1 MIIGT
6 EDKGISKDWSQNS
19 SKNVKISV
27 ANLAAQLIMEEGIKD
42 YLFAKKKAA
51 KSLGLNENASLPT
64 SSQIDIAIDDFNK
77 IFNQKIDIEF
87 LQQFKTQA
95 LEVMNIFKNFKPH
108 LMNQL
113 SQGIIPKFPEIKI
126 NLFADNLKDVE
137 YVLLNS
143 ELSYDF
149 KEVKMNTKEGKHSIK
164 SIPTI
169 YLENLSIPAEIK
181 VYFENDFFD
190 FKKNFLQ
197 NRGLNV
203 KKVLSLDITALNP
216 STALPL
222 MQNK

>member
-1 MIIGT
+1 M
-6 EDKGISKDWSQNS
+6 S
-19 SKNVKISV
+19 SKKIKLSV
-27 ANLAAQLIMEEGIKD
+27 ANLAAQLIMEDGIKD
-42 YLFAKKKAA
+42 YLYAKKKAA
-51 KSLGLNENASLPT
+51 KSLGINENANLPT
-64 SSQIDIAIDDFNK
+64 NSQIDKAIDEFNK
-77 IFNQKIDIEF
+77 IFNPNIDIEF

-95 LEVMNIFKNFKPH
+95 LEVMSIFKNFKPH
-108 LMNQL
+108 LMDQL

-143 ELSYDF
+143 DLSYDF
-149 KEVKMNTKEGKHSIK
+149 KEVKMNAKGGKHSVK

-197 NRGLNV
+197 NRGLNI

-216 STALPL
+216 ATSLPL

>member
-1 MIIGT
+1 M
-6 EDKGISKDWSQNS
+6 S
-19 SKNVKISV
+19 SKNIKVSV

-51 KSLGLNENASLPT
+51 KSLGLNENVSLPT
-64 SSQIDIAIDDFNK
+64 NSQIDKAIDDFNK
-77 IFNQKIDIEF
+77 IFNPNIDIEF

-149 KEVKMNTKEGKHSIK
+149 KEVKMNTKEVSIQLNLFLQF
-164 SIPTI
+164 IWTI
-169 YLENLSIPAEIK
+169 YLYQLK
-181 VYFENDFFD
+181 
-190 FKKNFLQ
+190 
-197 NRGLNV
+197 
-203 KKVLSLDITALNP
+203 
-216 STALPL
+216 
-222 MQNK
+222 

>member
-1 MIIGT
+1 M
-6 EDKGISKDWSQNS
+6 S
-19 SKNVKISV
+19 SKNIKISV

-51 KSLGLNENASLPT
+51 KSLGLNENVNLPT
-64 SSQIDIAIDDFNK
+64 NSQIDEAIDDFNK
-77 IFNQKIDIEF
+77 IFNPNIDIEF

-113 SQGIIPKFPEIKI
+113 SLGIIPKFPEIKI

-149 KEVKMNTKEGKHSIK
+149 KEVKMNIKEGKPSIK
-164 SIPTI
+164 SVPTI
-169 YLENLSIPAEIK
+169 YLDNLSIPAEIK
-181 VYFENDFFD
+181 VYFEKDFFD

-197 NRGLNV
+197 NRGLNIN
-203 KKVLSLDITALNP
+203 KVLSFDITSLNP
-216 STALPL
+216 STSLPL
-222 MQNK
+222 VQNK

>member
-1 MIIGT
+1 M
-6 EDKGISKDWSQNS
+6 S
-19 SKNVKISV
+19 SKNIKLSV

-42 YLFAKKKAA
+42 YLYAKKKAA
-51 KSLGLNENASLPT
+51 KSLGINENANLPT
-64 SSQIDIAIDDFNK
+64 NSQIDKAIDEFNK
-77 IFNQKIDIEF
+77 IFNPNIDIEF

-95 LEVMNIFKNFKPH
+95 LELMSIFKNFKPH

-113 SQGIIPKFPEIKI
+113 SQGVIPKFPEIKI

-143 ELSYDF
+143 QLSYDF
-149 KEVKMNTKEGKHSIK
+149 KEVKMNTKEGKHSVR

-169 YLENLSIPAEIK
+169 YLENLFIPAEIK

-203 KKVLSLDITALNP
+203 KKVLSLDISALNP

>member
-1 MIIGT
+1 M
-6 EDKGISKDWSQNS
+6 S
-19 SKNVKISV
+19 SKKIKLSV
-27 ANLAAQLIMEEGIKD
+27 ANLAAQLIMEDGIKD
-42 YLFAKKKAA
+42 YLYAKKKAA
-51 KSLGLNENASLPT
+51 KSLGINENANLPT
-64 SSQIDIAIDDFNK
+64 NSQIDKAIDEFNK
-77 IFNQKIDIEF
+77 IFNPNIDIEF

-95 LEVMNIFKNFKPH
+95 LVLMSIFKDFKQH

-149 KEVKMNTKEGKHSIK
+149 KEVKMNAKGGKHSVK

-197 NRGLNV
+197 NRGLNI

>member
-1 MIIGT
+1 
-6 EDKGISKDWSQNS
+6 
-19 SKNVKISV
+19 
-27 ANLAAQLIMEEGIKD
+27 
-42 YLFAKKKAA
+42 
-51 KSLGLNENASLPT
+51 
-64 SSQIDIAIDDFNK
+64 
-77 IFNQKIDIEF
+77 
-87 LQQFKTQA
+87 
-95 LEVMNIFKNFKPH
+95 
-108 LMNQL
+108 MNQL
-113 SQGIIPKFPEIKI
+113 SQGVIPKFPEIKI

-143 ELSYDF
+143 QLSYDF
-149 KEVKMNTKEGKHSIK
+149 KEVKMNTKEGKHSVR

-169 YLENLSIPAEIK
+169 YLENLFIPAEIK

-203 KKVLSLDITALNP
+203 KKVLSLDITALNQ

>member
-1 MIIGT
+1 MT
-6 EDKGISKDWSQNS
+6 
-19 SKNVKISV
+19 SKNIKLSV
-27 ANLAAQLIMEEGIKD
+27 AHLAAQLIMEEGIKD
-42 YLFAKKKAA
+42 YLYAKKKAA
-51 KSLGLNENASLPT
+51 KSLGLNENVNLPT
-64 SSQIDIAIDDFNK
+64 NSQIDKAIDDFNK
-77 IFNQKIDIEF
+77 IFNPKIDIEF

-149 KEVKMNTKEGKHSIK
+149 KEVKMNAKEGKYSIK

-197 NRGLNV
+197 NRGLNI

-216 STALPL
+216 STARPL

>member
-1 MIIGT
+1 M
-6 EDKGISKDWSQNS
+6 S
-19 SKNVKISV
+19 SKKLKSSV

-51 KSLGLNENASLPT
+51 KSLGLNENVSLPT
-64 SSQIDIAIDDFNK
+64 NSQIDKAIDDFNK
-77 IFNQKIDIEF
+77 IFNPNVDIKF
-87 LQQFKTQA
+87 LRQFKTQA

-143 ELSYDF
+143 EMSYDF
-149 KEVKMNTKEGKHSIK
+149 KEVKMNIKEGKPSIK

-169 YLENLSIPAEIK
+169 YLDNLSIPAEIK
-181 VYFENDFFD
+181 VYFEKDFFD

-203 KKVLSLDITALNP
+203 NKVLSLDITALNP

>member
-1 MIIGT
+1 M
-6 EDKGISKDWSQNS
+6 S
-19 SKNVKISV
+19 SKNIKVSV

-51 KSLGLNENASLPT
+51 RSLGLNENVSLPT
-64 SSQIDIAIDDFNK
+64 NSQIDKAIDEFNK
-77 IFNQKIDIEF
+77 IFNPNIDIEF
-87 LQQFKTQA
+87 LELFKIQA
-95 LEVMNIFKNFKPH
+95 LEIMSIFKNFKPH

-149 KEVKMNTKEGKHSIK
+149 KEIKMNAKEGKYSIK

-190 FKKNFLQ
+190 FKKNYLQ

-216 STALPL
+216 SNALPL

>member
-1 MIIGT
+1 M
-6 EDKGISKDWSQNS
+6 S
-19 SKNVKISV
+19 SKNIKISV

-51 KSLGLNENASLPT
+51 KSLGINENANLPT
-64 SSQIDIAIDDFNK
+64 NSQIDKAIDEFNK
-77 IFNQKIDIEF
+77 IFNPNIDIEF

-95 LEVMNIFKNFKPH
+95 LEVMSIFKNFKPH

-113 SQGIIPKFPEIKI
+113 LQGVIPKFPEIKI

-143 ELSYDF
+143 QLSYDF
-149 KEVKMNTKEGKHSIK
+149 KEVKMNNKEGKHSVR

-169 YLENLSIPAEIK
+169 YLENLFIPAEIK

-197 NRGLNV
+197 NRGLDV
-203 KKVLSLDITALNP
+203 KKVLSLDFTALNP

>member
-1 MIIGT
+1 M
-6 EDKGISKDWSQNS
+6 S
-19 SKNVKISV
+19 SKNIKVSV

-51 KSLGLNENASLPT
+51 RSLGLNENVSLPT
-64 SSQIDIAIDDFNK
+64 NSQIDKAIDEFNK
-77 IFNQKIDIEF
+77 IFNPNIDIEF
-87 LQQFKTQA
+87 LELFKTQA
-95 LEVMNIFKNFKPH
+95 LEIMSIFKNFKPH

-149 KEVKMNTKEGKHSIK
+149 KEIKMNAKEGKYSIK

-190 FKKNFLQ
+190 FKKNFLL

>member
-1 MIIGT
+1 M
-6 EDKGISKDWSQNS
+6 S
-19 SKNVKISV
+19 SKKIKLSV

-51 KSLGLNENASLPT
+51 RSLGLNENVSLPT
-64 SSQIDIAIDDFNK
+64 NSQIDKAIDEFNK
-77 IFNQKIDIEF
+77 IFNPNIDIEF
-87 LQQFKTQA
+87 LELFKTQA
-95 LEVMNIFKNFKPH
+95 LEIMNIFKNFKPH

-149 KEVKMNTKEGKHSIK
+149 KEVKMNAKEGKYSIK

-190 FKKNFLQ
+190 FKKNYLQ

-216 STALPL
+216 SNALPL

>member
-1 MIIGT
+1 MT
-6 EDKGISKDWSQNS
+6 
-19 SKNVKISV
+19 SKNIKVTI

-51 KSLGLNENASLPT
+51 KSLGLNENANLPT
-64 SSQIDIAIDDFNK
+64 NSQIDKAIDDFNK
-77 IFNQKIDIEF
+77 IFNPNIDIEF

-95 LEVMNIFKNFKPH
+95 LEVMNVFKNFKPH
-108 LMNQL
+108 LMSQL
-113 SQGIIPKFPEIKI
+113 SEGIIPKFPEIKI

-143 ELSYDF
+143 RMSYDF
-149 KEVKMNTKEGKHSIK
+149 KEVKMNIKDNRHSIK

-169 YLENLSIPAEIK
+169 YIENLPIPAEIK

-197 NRGLNV
+197 NRGLNIN
-203 KKVLSLDITALNP
+203 KVLSLDFTALSP
-216 STALPL
+216 SIELPL

>member
-1 MIIGT
+1 M
-6 EDKGISKDWSQNS
+6 S
-19 SKNVKISV
+19 SKNIKISV

-51 KSLGLNENASLPT
+51 RSLGLNENVSLPT
-64 SSQIDIAIDDFNK
+64 NSQIDKAIDEFNK
-77 IFNQKIDIEF
+77 IFNPNIDIEF
-87 LQQFKTQA
+87 LELFKTQA
-95 LEVMNIFKNFKPH
+95 LEIMSIFKNFKPH

-149 KEVKMNTKEGKHSIK
+149 KEIKMNAKEGKYSIK

-190 FKKNFLQ
+190 FKKNYLQ

-216 STALPL
+216 SNALPL

>member
-1 MIIGT
+1 M
-6 EDKGISKDWSQNS
+6 S
-19 SKNVKISV
+19 SKNIKVSV

-51 KSLGLNENASLPT
+51 KSLGLNENVNLPT
-64 SSQIDIAIDDFNK
+64 NSQIDKAIDDFNK
-77 IFNQKIDIEF
+77 IFNPNIDIEF
-87 LQQFKTQA
+87 LQQFKNQA

-149 KEVKMNTKEGKHSIK
+149 KEVKMNAKEGKHLVK

-216 STALPL
+216 ATSLPL

>member
-1 MIIGT
+1 M
-6 EDKGISKDWSQNS
+6 S
-19 SKNVKISV
+19 SKNIKVSV

-51 KSLGLNENASLPT
+51 KSLGLNENVNLPT
-64 SSQIDIAIDDFNK
+64 NSQIDKAIDDFNK
-77 IFNQKIDIEF
+77 IFNPNIDIEF

-149 KEVKMNTKEGKHSIK
+149 KEVKMNAKEGKHLVK

-216 STALPL
+216 ATSLPL
-222 MQNK
+222 TQNK

>member
-1 MIIGT
+1 M
-6 EDKGISKDWSQNS
+6 S
-19 SKNVKISV
+19 SKNIKVSV

-51 KSLGLNENASLPT
+51 RSLGLNENVSLPT
-64 SSQIDIAIDDFNK
+64 NSQIDKAIDEFNK
-77 IFNQKIDIEF
+77 IFNPNIDIEF
-87 LQQFKTQA
+87 LELFKTQA
-95 LEVMNIFKNFKPH
+95 LEIMNIFKNFKPH

-149 KEVKMNTKEGKHSIK
+149 KEEKMNAKEGKYSIK

-169 YLENLSIPAEIK
+169 YLENLSIPAVVK

-190 FKKNFLQ
+190 FKKNYLQ

-216 STALPL
+216 SNALPL

>member
-1 MIIGT
+1 M
-6 EDKGISKDWSQNS
+6 S

-51 KSLGLNENASLPT
+51 KSLGINENVNLPT
-64 SSQIDIAIDDFNK
+64 NSQIDKAIDEFNK
-77 IFNQKIDIEF
+77 IFNPNIDIEF

-95 LEVMNIFKNFKPH
+95 LEVMSIFKSFKPH
-108 LMNQL
+108 LMDQL

-149 KEVKMNTKEGKHSIK
+149 KEVKMNAKGGKHSVK

-197 NRGLNV
+197 NRGLNI

-216 STALPL
+216 ATSLPL

>member
-1 MIIGT
+1 M
-6 EDKGISKDWSQNS
+6 S
-19 SKNVKISV
+19 SKNIKVSV

-51 KSLGLNENASLPT
+51 KSLGLNENVNLPT
-64 SSQIDIAIDDFNK
+64 NSQIDKAIDDFNK
-77 IFNQKIDIEF
+77 IFNPNIDIEF

-149 KEVKMNTKEGKHSIK
+149 KEVKMNIKEGKHSMK

-203 KKVLSLDITALNP
+203 NKVLSLDITALSP
-216 STALPL
+216 STERPL

>member
-1 MIIGT
+1 M
-6 EDKGISKDWSQNS
+6 S
-19 SKNVKISV
+19 SKNIKISV

-42 YLFAKKKAA
+42 YLYAKKKAA
-51 KSLGLNENASLPT
+51 KSLGLNENANLPT
-64 SSQIDIAIDDFNK
+64 NSQIDKAIDEFNK
-77 IFNQKIDIEF
+77 IFNPNIDIEF
-87 LQQFKTQA
+87 LRQFKIQA
-95 LEVMNIFKNFKPH
+95 IEVMNIFKNFKPH

-113 SQGIIPKFPEIKI
+113 SQGVIPKFPEIKI

-143 ELSYDF
+143 QLSYDF
-149 KEVKMNTKEGKHSIK
+149 KEVKMNTKEGKRSVR

-169 YLENLSIPAEIK
+169 YLENLFIPAEIK

>member
-1 MIIGT
+1 M
-6 EDKGISKDWSQNS
+6 S
-19 SKNVKISV
+19 SKNIKVSV

-51 KSLGLNENASLPT
+51 KSLGLNENVNLPT
-64 SSQIDIAIDDFNK
+64 NSQIDKAIDDFNK
-77 IFNQKIDIEF
+77 IFNPNIDIEF

-149 KEVKMNTKEGKHSIK
+149 KEVKMNTKEGKQSIK

-169 YLENLSIPAEIK
+169 YLEYLSIPAEIK

-197 NRGLNV
+197 NRGLMLI
-203 KKVLSLDITALNP
+203 KFYL
-216 STALPL
+216 
-222 MQNK
+222 

>member
-1 MIIGT
+1 M
-6 EDKGISKDWSQNS
+6 S
-19 SKNVKISV
+19 SKKIKESV

-51 KSLGLNENASLPT
+51 KSLGHNENASLPT
-64 SSQIDIAIDDFNK
+64 NSQIDKAIDDFNK
-77 IFNQKIDIEF
+77 IFNPNIDIEF

-143 ELSYDF
+143 KLSYDF
-149 KEVKMNTKEGKHSIK
+149 KELKMNTKEGKPSIK

-169 YLENLSIPAEIK
+169 YLDNLSIPAEIK
-181 VYFENDFFD
+181 VYFEKDFFD

-203 KKVLSLDITALNP
+203 NKVLSFDITSLNP

-222 MQNK
+222 TQNK

>member
-1 MIIGT
+1 M
-6 EDKGISKDWSQNS
+6 S
-19 SKNVKISV
+19 SKNIKVSV

-51 KSLGLNENASLPT
+51 RSLGLNENVSLPT
-64 SSQIDIAIDDFNK
+64 NSQIDKAIDEFNK
-77 IFNQKIDIEF
+77 IFNPNIDIEF
-87 LQQFKTQA
+87 LELFKTQA
-95 LEVMNIFKNFKPH
+95 LEIMSIFKNFKPH

-149 KEVKMNTKEGKHSIK
+149 KEIKMNAKEGKYSIK

-190 FKKNFLQ
+190 FKKNYLQ

-216 STALPL
+216 SNALPL

>member
-1 MIIGT
+1 M
-6 EDKGISKDWSQNS
+6 ED
-19 SKNVKISV
+19 
-27 ANLAAQLIMEEGIKD
+27 GIKD
-42 YLFAKKKAA
+42 YLYAKKKAA
-51 KSLGLNENASLPT
+51 KSLGINENANLPT
-64 SSQIDIAIDDFNK
+64 NSQIDKAIDEFNK
-77 IFNQKIDIEF
+77 IFNPNIDIEF

-95 LEVMNIFKNFKPH
+95 LELMSIFKNFKPH

-149 KEVKMNTKEGKHSIK
+149 KEVKMNAKEGKHLVK

-197 NRGLNV
+197 NRGLNI